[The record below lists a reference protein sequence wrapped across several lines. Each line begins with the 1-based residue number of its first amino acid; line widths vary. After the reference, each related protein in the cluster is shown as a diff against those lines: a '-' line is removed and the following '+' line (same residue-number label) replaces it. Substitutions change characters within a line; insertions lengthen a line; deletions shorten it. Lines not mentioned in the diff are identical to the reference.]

1 MWLALVMGNSRFHWG
16 LCDRRSL
23 LYRWDTPHLSPS
35 EIDRIAS
42 DWDKGTVP
50 EFLLQELALN
60 HHLSTVTLATL
71 PLVLS
76 SVVPALTPLWTK
88 YSQTRILT
96 LADLPLNNTYLTLGI
111 DRALAVVGA
120 GEHWGWPVL
129 VIDGGTALTLTG
141 ADRDRNL
148 VGGAILPGLGLQ
160 IRALASQTGA
170 LPQISLSQP
179 LPPRWS
185 QNTEDA
191 IASGIW
197 YVLLSGLQDFI
208 QNWHESYPDSAIIF
222 TGGDGE
228 ILHERVQQAYP
239 QLSSYLHCDRDL
251 VFRGYLALHDLEI
264 I

>member
-1 MWLALVMGNSRFHWG
+1 MGNSRFHWA
-16 LCDRRSL
+16 LCDRPSF
-23 LYRWDTPHLSPS
+23 LYRWDTPRFSPS
-35 EIDRIAS
+35 EIEQVAS
-42 DWDKGTVP
+42 DWEKGTVP
-50 EFLLQELALN
+50 AFLFQEPAVRDRI
-60 HHLSTVTLATL
+60 SKATLATL

-76 SVVPALTPLWTK
+76 SVVPALTLLWTT

-96 LADLPLNNTYLTLGI
+96 LADLPLNNTYPTLGI

-129 VIDGGTALTLTG
+129 VIDGGTALTLTA

-148 VGGAILPGLGLQ
+148 VGGAILPGLRLQ

-170 LPQISLSQP
+170 LPQINLLQP

-197 YVLLSGLQDFI
+197 YVLLAGLHDFI
-208 QNWHESYPDSAIIF
+208 QNWRESYPDSAIIF

-228 ILHERVQQAYP
+228 ILHERVGQAYP
-239 QLSSYLHCDRDL
+239 KLSSSLHCDRDL
-251 VFRGYLALHDLEI
+251 VFRGYFAVEDSKLF
-264 I
+264 

>member
-1 MWLALVMGNSRFHWG
+1 M
-16 LCDRRSL
+16 
-23 LYRWDTPHLSPS
+23 
-35 EIDRIAS
+35 
-42 DWDKGTVP
+42 
-50 EFLLQELALN
+50 
-60 HHLSTVTLATL
+60 
-71 PLVLS
+71 
-76 SVVPALTPLWTK
+76 VPALTLLWTT

-96 LADLPLNNTYLTLGI
+96 LADLPLNNTYPTLGI

-129 VIDGGTALTLTG
+129 VIDGGTALTLTA

-148 VGGAILPGLGLQ
+148 VGGAILPGLRLQ

-170 LPQISLSQP
+170 LPQINLLQP

-197 YVLLSGLQDFI
+197 YVLLAGLHDFI
-208 QNWHESYPDSAIIF
+208 QNWRESYPDSAIIF

-228 ILHERVQQAYP
+228 ILHERVGQAYP
-239 QLSSYLHCDRDL
+239 KLSSSLHCDRDL
-251 VFRGYLALHDLEI
+251 VFRGYFAVEDSKLF
-264 I
+264 